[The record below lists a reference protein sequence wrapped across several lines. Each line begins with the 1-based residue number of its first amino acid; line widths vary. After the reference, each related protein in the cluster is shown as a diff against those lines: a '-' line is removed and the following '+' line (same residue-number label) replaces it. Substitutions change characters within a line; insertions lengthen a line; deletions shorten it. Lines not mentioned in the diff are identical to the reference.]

1 MKELQ
6 RSQMRGDVVYMRVW
20 LGMGG
25 AVGNN
30 NQNIHGKTGPGCF
43 QGNQTRDRA
52 PTPQLD
58 LPWCQHG
65 KDLGGYGTWK
75 NPIKERWQRTEKV
88 VLMGRCL
95 DD

>member
-1 MKELQ
+1 MEELQ
-6 RSQMRGDVVYMRVW
+6 RSQMRGDVVCMCVW

-30 NQNIHGKTGPGCF
+30 NQNIHGKTGPGWF

-52 PTPQLD
+52 PIPQLD
-58 LPWCQHG
+58 LPG
-65 KDLGGYGTWK
+65 VSMERTRGGYGTWK
-75 NPIKERWQRTEKV
+75 NPIKERWQRTEVV

>member
-1 MKELQ
+1 MEELQ
-6 RSQMRGDVVYMRVW
+6 RSQMRGDVVCMCVW

-30 NQNIHGKTGPGCF
+30 NQNIHGKTGPGWF

-58 LPWCQHG
+58 LPGVSMERTRGAMVPGRTPSRRDGRGQRWWC
-65 KDLGGYGTWK
+65 
-75 NPIKERWQRTEKV
+75 
-88 VLMGRCL
+88 
-95 DD
+95 